1 MGATH
6 TCAFYSDE
14 RGSGTW
20 EAVGPCIGTWY
31 VSIND
36 KCYYCSGQYK
46 PAEGGIPVLVI
57 FKLPVV
63 LGI

>member
-1 MGATH
+1 M
-6 TCAFYSDE
+6 
-14 RGSGTW
+14 
-20 EAVGPCIGTWY
+20 EAVGPCIVTWY

-36 KCYYCSGQYK
+36 KCYYCSGHYK